1 MRILAADD
9 DPVSLKMLET
19 FLVKWQYEVVLATN
33 GREALQSLQEFDPP
47 RLAILD
53 WMMPILDGLEVC
65 QKVRKNHSAPYVYI
79 LMLTAKGR
87 KQDIIEGLEGGAD
100 DYLTKPYDPLELR
113 ARLRAGRR
121 ILELQEQVRSAH
133 RLIEDRTTVD
143 PATGLWN
150 RGVTLDILRNE
161 LASASEKGAPV
172 SLVLANIDQF
182 QEINTTY
189 GNQAAAAVLREVT
202 HRIRS
207 AMRPPDTIGR
217 FRADE
222 FLIVLPECDA
232 ADAMAIADRFRTRVD
247 RKAVDTPEGMIA
259 VTLSLGV
266 FTANLDVK
274 ADVDTVLSAANVALA
289 RAKNNGRN
297 RLEAATL
304 DDTRSPADP
313 AVHSSHKTTRLD

>member
-1 MRILAADD
+1 
-9 DPVSLKMLET
+9 
-19 FLVKWQYEVVLATN
+19 
-33 GREALQSLQEFDPP
+33 
-47 RLAILD
+47 
-53 WMMPILDGLEVC
+53 
-65 QKVRKNHSAPYVYI
+65 
-79 LMLTAKGR
+79 MLTAKGR

-121 ILELQEQVRSAH
+121 ILELQEQVSSAH
-133 RLIEDRTTVD
+133 RLIENRTTID

-150 RGVTLDILRNE
+150 RAVTLEILRNE

-182 QEINTTY
+182 QEINATY
-189 GNQAAAAVLREVT
+189 GNQAGAAVLREVT

-217 FRADE
+217 CRADE

-232 ADAMAIADRFRTRVD
+232 ASAVTIADRFRTRVD
-247 RKAVDTPEGMIA
+247 RKAVDTSEGMIA

-266 FTANLDVK
+266 FTASVDVK
-274 ADVDTVLSAANVALA
+274 ADLDTVLSAANVALA
-289 RAKNNGRN
+289 RAKKNGRN
-297 RLEAATL
+297 RLEVATL
-304 DDTRSPADP
+304 DDVQPAATPAVRSPHGP
-313 AVHSSHKTTRLD
+313 TRLD